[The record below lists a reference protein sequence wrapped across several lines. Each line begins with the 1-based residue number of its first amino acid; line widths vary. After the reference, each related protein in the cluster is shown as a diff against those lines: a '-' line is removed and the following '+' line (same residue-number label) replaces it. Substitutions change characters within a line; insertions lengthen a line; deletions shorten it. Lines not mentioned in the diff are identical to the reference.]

1 MAGSRSA
8 QSVFNDDAELPT
20 TDVDD
25 TELPATSPDEPPA
38 GGLAGVRLERRAQL
52 QLEPPHESTMLF
64 SERLRKL
71 ADDTDVRLSDG
82 TNRVRKLTPLRLQKL
97 LKEQSPEL
105 PVSQTQIYRY
115 YHGEAS
121 PRLDVVFE
129 LARLFNV
136 SPRLFADRTGAERMY
151 IIKPKR
157 SAAAD
162 EMTADEAASESGS
175 PGPSGLLV
183 RRGGQP
189 QLEPPHPSTTY
200 FARQLQ
206 QLAAESSVRL
216 LDGSDRVRKLSPLQL
231 QKFLKE
237 QAPDLPVSQTQIY
250 RYYHGEAA
258 PRLDVVFELADL
270 FGVAPTVFLP
280 EWHD

>member
-1 MAGSRSA
+1 MSVSDATMSA
-8 QSVFNDDAELPT
+8 MTSEAQGVFNDDAELPT
-20 TDVDD
+20 
-25 TELPATSPDEPPA
+25 AAAEPPA
-38 GGLAGVRLERRAQL
+38 GGLAGARLERRGQL
-52 QLEPPHESTMLF
+52 QLVKPPHESTTLF

-97 LKEQSPEL
+97 LKQQSPGL
-105 PVSQTQIYRY
+105 PVSQSQIYRF
-115 YHGEAS
+115 YHGEAP

-136 SPRLFADRTGAERMY
+136 SPRLFADRTGTERMY

-157 SAAAD
+157 SSAGD
-162 EMTADEAASESGS
+162 EMTADEAESGS
-175 PGPSGLLV
+175 PGPP
-183 RRGGQP
+183 RRGK
-189 QLEPPHPSTTY
+189 LPHPSTTY

-206 QLAAESSVRL
+206 QLAADSSVRL
-216 LDGSDRVRKLSPLQL
+216 LDGSDRIRKLSPLQL
-231 QKFLKE
+231 QKFLKD
-237 QAPDLPVSQTQIY
+237 QAPELPVSQTQIY
-250 RYYHGEAA
+250 RLYRVESS

-280 EWHD
+280 EWND

>member
-1 MAGSRSA
+1 MGGSRSA
-8 QSVFNDDAELPT
+8 QRVFSGDAELPITDVDDAELG
-20 TDVDD
+20 DD
-25 TELPATSPDEPPA
+25 TSDEPPA
-38 GGLAGVRLERRAQL
+38 GGLAARLERRGQP
-52 QLEPPHESTMLF
+52 QLEPPHEATTLF

-71 ADDTDVRLSDG
+71 AEDTDVRISDG
-82 TNRVRKLTPLRLQKL
+82 SNRVRKLTPLRLQKL

-115 YHGEAS
+115 YHGEAP

-129 LARLFNV
+129 LARLFSV

-151 IIKPKR
+151 STRPKR
-157 SAAAD
+157 STAAEDTATSEPAPAD
-162 EMTADEAASESGS
+162 
-175 PGPSGLLV
+175 LLV
-183 RRGGQP
+183 RRGQP
-189 QLEPPHPSTTY
+189 QLEPPHTSTTY

-206 QLAAESSVRL
+206 KLAADSSVRL

-250 RYYHGEAA
+250 RYYHGEAP

-270 FGVAPTVFLP
+270 FGVSPTVFLP